1 MKQIQGTMFFDQ
13 IPKGTA
19 QMKRVN
25 HRTGNFFMSKDVRLA
40 HDAYMEQLLDYVPE
54 KPFEGPL
61 SLGFIFS
68 YTIKDKKKRGTPKT
82 SRPDCDN
89 LVKLVMDVMTELG
102 FWVDD
107 AQVTKLRIE
116 KRWSLHER
124 ANVYFNLEEVVE

>member
-1 MKQIQGTMFFDQ
+1 MRQIQGTMFFDQ
-13 IPKGTA
+13 IAKGTA

-25 HRTGNFFMSKDVRLA
+25 HKSGAFFMGKDVRLA
-40 HDAYMEQLLDYVPE
+40 HDLYMNQLYEYAPE
-54 KPFEGPL
+54 KPLEGPL

>member
-1 MKQIQGTMFFDQ
+1 MRQIQGTLYFDQ

-25 HRTGNFFMSKDVRLA
+25 HKTGSFFAGKDVRLA
-40 HDAYMEQLLDYVPE
+40 HDLYMNALYEYAPE

-68 YTIKDKKKRGTPKT
+68 YSVKDKKKQGQPKT

-102 FWVDD
+102 FFLDD